1 MTRVQPVSSA
11 KSSWQFFLSHKQ
23 SESAAEALDLTY
35 HLGRN
40 ACWLDVHQDDCSVQA
55 MEDGV
60 RNSTFFV
67 CILSTGYLTSMYC
80 LKELWWAFSFEKPI
94 ILCYRHMD
102 NIGALLRELPSQ
114 FSSLSDISGI
124 KLDRTHSRYFQV
136 GVELIHKR
144 VSQLEAKVAETMPAQ
159 ALGAAQNAPAT
170 QHMSATANS
179 SDPVKRILGK
189 YRFQDSPLEAFSIV
203 RSTANPGGVI
213 LVYEPESDCFGCS
226 ERPKESVEYIYDDWQ
241 GKFRKVNRGG
251 CNDSLHVFY
260 LLIDKAPQHI
270 TLKAHESMVGLYHF
284 FGLLTGGLF
293 YLKLCCS
300 PGDNGFVG
308 HSYVLV

>member
-102 NIGALLRELPSQ
+102 NIGALLRELPSHSKQ
-114 FSSLSDISGI
+114 KLPKRCRRKHWGQLKMLLLLSIC
-124 KLDRTHSRYFQV
+124 L
-136 GVELIHKR
+136 
-144 VSQLEAKVAETMPAQ
+144 P
-159 ALGAAQNAPAT
+159 
-170 QHMSATANS
+170 
-179 SDPVKRILGK
+179 
-189 YRFQDSPLEAFSIV
+189 
-203 RSTANPGGVI
+203 
-213 LVYEPESDCFGCS
+213 
-226 ERPKESVEYIYDDWQ
+226 RPTRAI
-241 GKFRKVNRGG
+241 
-251 CNDSLHVFY
+251 
-260 LLIDKAPQHI
+260 P
-270 TLKAHESMVGLYHF
+270 
-284 FGLLTGGLF
+284 
-293 YLKLCCS
+293 
-300 PGDNGFVG
+300 
-308 HSYVLV
+308 